1 MNYITLFVVAF
12 LSGSLLPLGSE
23 ALLSYNILNGYSPYL
38 VVIVATIGNVLGSVL
53 NYYMGLKGEEY
64 LLKKG
69 YIKSSSINSAKIKFK
84 KFGAYS
90 LLLSSLPIIGD
101 PLTFIA
107 GILNYNF
114 KLFLLFVTLS
124 KLIRYIIV
132 VYITLGYL

>member
-69 YIKSSSINSAKIKFK
+69 YIKGSSIDSAKIKFK
-84 KFGAYS
+84 KFGGYS